1 MIKAIQDKAQGNKH
15 WPTMFR
21 VVVFCILC
29 ALALAVSSGFIP
41 GKRGPWFQIEAVVIS
56 TIVVLILTKLF
67 ARWDAIKLKDVGV
80 VPNRKS
86 FSGYLGGVGIG
97 LMLAALQPALVLI
110 TGHVRLV
117 FTPGVSYNTVIVY
130 FLLYLSIGLREEI
143 AFRGYPLFSLNRS
156 AGPWIALLV
165 VGIIF
170 IVEHIAGGMGVWA
183 AIWGSGAGSLLFG
196 IAALKTK
203 GLALPIGLHSAWNF
217 GQWILGFKNEA
228 GPFTT
233 IIEKGY
239 KDRIEVIGW
248 ISYLLVMGLAIFV
261 LYNSW
266 KKNENSAVEKTIQ
279 KNIR

>member
-1 MIKAIQDKAQGNKH
+1 
-15 WPTMFR
+15 
-21 VVVFCILC
+21 
-29 ALALAVSSGFIP
+29 
-41 GKRGPWFQIEAVVIS
+41 
-56 TIVVLILTKLF
+56 
-67 ARWDAIKLKDVGV
+67 
-80 VPNRKS
+80 
-86 FSGYLGGVGIG
+86 
-97 LMLAALQPALVLI
+97 
-110 TGHVRLV
+110 V

-170 IVEHIAGGMGVWA
+170 IIEHIAGGMGVWA
-183 AIWGSGAGSLLFG
+183 AFLGSGAGSLLFG

-217 GQWILGFKNEA
+217 GQWTLGFKNEA

-239 KDRIEVIGW
+239 NDRIEVIGW

-266 KKNENSAVEKTIQ
+266 KKNKNSAVEKTIQ
-279 KNIR
+279 KNIS